1 MKSQLQIEIP
11 RGAVA
16 DFCRR
21 WQVTEFSLFGS
32 VLRDDFRPDSDI
44 DALVKFE
51 PGTRHSVFDLMR
63 MKKELAETFGRKVDL
78 VDRGVVE
85 ASPNY
90 IRRRHILESAE
101 VVWSYPV

>member
-1 MKSQLQIEIP
+1 MRSQLQIQIP
-11 RGAVA
+11 MSAIA
-16 DFCRR
+16 DFCWR

-32 VLRDDFRPDSDI
+32 VLRDDFRPDSDV
-44 DALVKFE
+44 DVLVRFAPE
-51 PGTRHSVFDLMR
+51 ARHSVFDLMR
-63 MKKELAETFGRKVDL
+63 MEKELTETFGRKVDL

-101 VVWSYPV
+101 VVYAA

>member
-1 MKSQLQIEIP
+1 MSTQLRIEIP
-11 RGAVA
+11 RKAVA

-21 WQVTEFSLFGS
+21 WRVTEMSLFGS

-44 DALVKFE
+44 DVLVRFAPE
-51 PGTRHSVFDLMR
+51 VRHSVFDLIR
-63 MKKELAETFGRKVDL
+63 MEKESAELFGRKVDL

-101 VVWSYPV
+101 VVYAA